1 MAVVPDPVTCFS
13 TARYSQKQVFKVVS
27 DSSLVIV
34 DWITSGRHESGEKW
48 DFDLY
53 KSTNH
58 IFLEDDQPLFL
69 DTVMLF
75 FLFYSVFV
83 GLVICCCLFKI
94 MLGMI
99 FFNNGR
105 VWKAVKIPFYWLSVL
120 RTMLRRSHSMAI

>member
-13 TARYSQKQVFKVVS
+13 TARYSQKQVFRVVS

-75 FLFYSVFV
+75 FLFYIVFV
-83 GLVICCCLFKI
+83 ALVICCCLFKI
-94 MLGMI
+94 MLGRN
-99 FFNNGR
+99 F
-105 VWKAVKIPFYWLSVL
+105 
-120 RTMLRRSHSMAI
+120 

>member
-13 TARYSQKQVFKVVS
+13 TARYSQKQVFRVVP
-27 DSSLVIV
+27 DSNLVIV

-75 FLFYSVFV
+75 FSVFAA
-83 GLVICCCLFKI
+83 LVTCCCLFKI
-94 MLGMI
+94 MLGTNFLLM
-99 FFNNGR
+99 GDSG
-105 VWKAVKIPFYWLSVL
+105 KLSKFL
-120 RTMLRRSHSMAI
+120 FIGYLF